1 MLKQAPSLRANSGV
15 GEFLVRRGS
24 KASKGG
30 KEKECAR
37 GMPHATCYRLVCN
50 APLFGDGNSL
60 WRVRGRG
67 EVRACYRIRN
77 ALLFGDGKT
86 DGRES
91 QSARQ
96 ASAWQGKGCLLF
108 WSFSI
113 CVLLR
118 RFECMCRGPVDDNPQ
133 WEDFC

>member
-1 MLKQAPSLRANSGV
+1 M
-15 GEFLVRRGS
+15 
-24 KASKGG
+24 
-30 KEKECAR
+30 
-37 GMPHATCYRLVCN
+37 
-50 APLFGDGNSL
+50 
-60 WRVRGRG
+60 
-67 EVRACYRIRN
+67 ACYRIRN

-86 DGRES
+86 DGRKS

-118 RFECMCRGPVDDNPQ
+118 RFECMCRGPVDNNPQ
-133 WEDFC
+133 WTDFCQLSRNRYSIVYRRSWRLFCLEC